1 MANEPFNPNGYT
13 KQEIAD
19 ALKYATNDHETVEQH
34 AAMIQ
39 LLANQISNGL
49 SKLQENT
56 IDIMQQIAYKGSA
69 NSLHLENATLTV
81 PEVTGV
87 NASMEN
93 GVITARKTDV
103 TSDNVTLT
111 ITGFTLAAGSYFIS
125 IGDTL
130 NSDDDIC
137 IMYVYD
143 DNDALI
149 AIVSNT
155 DDVGVGHSTTLSSDI
170 TNGKIELELDKTY
183 ASHVYFS
190 TTPMFSETLFDKSFV
205 MPYFPSLIEVNS
217 NA

>member
-1 MANEPFNPNGYT
+1 MANETFNPNGYT

-19 ALKYATNDHETVEQH
+19 ALRYATNDHLTVEQH
-34 AAMIQ
+34 SSLIQ
-39 LLANQISNGL
+39 LLSSQISNGL
-49 SKLQENT
+49 KKLQENT
-56 IDIMQQIAYKGSA
+56 IDVLTQIIYKGSA
-69 NSLHLENATLTV
+69 NKLHLENATLTV
-81 PEVTGV
+81 PSVSGV
-87 NASMEN
+87 SASMEN

-111 ITGFTLAAGSYFIS
+111 ITGFTLAAGTYFIS

-155 DDVGVGHSTTLSSDI
+155 DGVNVGTNIISDI
-170 TNGKIELELDKTY
+170 TNGKIEITIDKDY

-205 MPYFPSLIEVNS
+205 MPYFPSLLEVNN